1 MPMDMVDPARRLLD
15 EVEAVAQI
23 GSYSLDIA
31 SGLWVSSTGLDAIY
45 GIDAAYMR
53 SVDGWASLVH
63 PDQREA
69 MVAYFADEVLGR
81 RQLFDRQ
88 YRIVRADTGEERSVH
103 GRGALELD
111 EAGRPVRML
120 GTIADVTETH
130 RAQQALVAS
139 ELRYAAIF
147 DGAIEAIVVADT
159 ASERFR
165 WANPAA
171 CALLGYTRD
180 EMLELTIPDVHPS
193 ADLPMVREQLE
204 AVADG
209 RLPIAKSVP
218 YRRRDGSV
226 ALVDVRASWAEVD
239 GLACMIGFLSDV
251 TEIRRLETG
260 LAREFSERSQV
271 AAALSRLQPAATA
284 EATAAEICDELF
296 GLPGVDVASIVN
308 FVGPE
313 QATPLALRGPDGLPA
328 TPGRRLP
335 AARAAYLYGRAVQ
348 GPWAERFAPRPEDGL
363 YGQLSALTGLRAMAY
378 APIRNG
384 DGLLGLIAAGTCD
397 EEYARHL
404 VDRLPAVGE
413 FAATASALLSRALE
427 SGHRDELLRGR
438 VRRAL
443 APGGLHPV
451 FQPIVELGSGVR
463 VGYEALTRFADGT
476 PPDRMIADAHTVGL
490 GVDLEVA
497 CIAAALDAA
506 DSLAPGC
513 WLSLNAS
520 PDVIIHSRRLAR
532 LLAGRSRR
540 IVLEVTEHIEIDDYP
555 AIGRAAARLGPTV
568 SLAVD
573 DAGAGFAS
581 LRHVVELRPRF
592 LKIDISLVRHVDRDV
607 TRQAMIAGLRHFAG
621 RAGCDVIAEGIEQ
634 RAELEMLRELG
645 VTLGQGYLLGRPSA
659 VGVTADGFTPGG
671 VPTA

>member
-1 MPMDMVDPARRLLD
+1 M
-15 EVEAVAQI
+15 
-23 GSYSLDIA
+23 
-31 SGLWVSSTGLDAIY
+31 GLDAIY
-45 GIDAAYMR
+45 GIDASFER
-53 SVDGWASLVH
+53 SVQGWASLVH
-63 PDQREA
+63 PAERDA
-69 MVAYFADEVLGR
+69 MLSYFADEVIGR
-81 RQLFDRQ
+81 RRPFDRQ
-88 YRIVRADTGEERSVH
+88 YRIMRADTGEERSVH

-111 EAGRPVRML
+111 ANGRPIRMF

-130 RAQQALVAS
+130 RAQEALVAS

-147 DGAIEAIVVADT
+147 DGAIEAIVVADR

-165 WANPAA
+165 WVNPAA
-171 CALLGYTRD
+171 CALLGYARD
-180 EMLELTIPDVHPS
+180 ELLELTIPDVHP
-193 ADLPMVREQLE
+193 AAHLPMVREQLE

-209 RLPIAKSVP
+209 RLPLATSIP
-218 YRRRDGSV
+218 YRRHDGSV
-226 ALVDVRASWAEVD
+226 VLVDVRASWAEVD

-251 TEIRRLETG
+251 TEIRRLESG
-260 LAREFSERSQV
+260 LAREFSERAQV
-271 AAALSRLQPAATA
+271 AAALSRLQPALTA

-296 GLPGVDVASIVN
+296 GLPGVDVASIIN

-313 QATPLALRGPDGLPA
+313 QATPLAVRGPEGLPA
-328 TPGRRLP
+328 TSGRRLP
-335 AARAAYLYGRAVQ
+335 AARAAYLYARAVQ

-363 YGQLSALTGLRAMAY
+363 YGQLTGQTGIRAMAY

-427 SGHRDELLRGR
+427 TGHRDEQLRGR

-443 APGGLHPV
+443 ARGGLSPV
-451 FQPIVELGSGVR
+451 FQPIVELTSGVR

-476 PPDRMIADAHTVGL
+476 RPDLLIADAHSVGL
-490 GVDLEVA
+490 GVELEIA
-497 CIAAALDAA
+497 CVAAALDASE
-506 DSLAPGC
+506 SLAPGS
-513 WLSLNAS
+513 WLSLNTS
-520 PDVIIHSRRLAR
+520 PEVILHSRRLAR

-555 AIGRAAARLGPTV
+555 AVGRAAARFGPTV

-592 LKIDISLVRHVDRDV
+592 LKLDISLVRHVDRDV

-621 RAGCDVIAEGIEQ
+621 RAGCEVIAEGIEQ
-634 RAELEMLRELG
+634 RVELEMLRELG

-659 VGVTADGFTPGG
+659 VVVNHEAGGLSGVHAG
-671 VPTA
+671 

>member
-1 MPMDMVDPARRLLD
+1 VSDRALLD
-15 EVEAVAQI
+15 EVEAVARI
-23 GSYSLDIA
+23 GSYSLDV
-31 SGLWVSSTGLDAIY
+31 STGSWVSSKGLDAIY
-45 GIDAAYMR
+45 GIDASFER
-53 SVDGWASLVH
+53 SVQGWASLVH
-63 PDQREA
+63 PAQRDA
-69 MVAYFADEVLGR
+69 MVAYFAEEVLGHLR
-81 RQLFDRQ
+81 PFDRQ
-88 YRIVRADTGEERSVH
+88 YQIVRADTGEERSVH

-111 EAGRPVRML
+111 ASGRPVRMF

-130 RAQQALVAS
+130 RAQRALVAS

-147 DGAIEAIVVADT
+147 DGAIEAIVVADR

-165 WANPAA
+165 WVNPAA
-171 CALLGYTRD
+171 CALLGYAPD
-180 EMLELTIPDVHPS
+180 ELLELTITDVHPP
-193 ADLPMVREQLE
+193 ADLPGVREQLE

-209 RLPIAKSVP
+209 RLPMARSVP
-218 YRRRDGSV
+218 YRRKDGGLV
-226 ALVDVRASWAEVD
+226 LVDVRASWAEVD
-239 GLACMIGFLSDV
+239 GLASMIGFLSDV
-251 TEIRRLETG
+251 TEIRRLESG
-260 LAREFSERSQV
+260 LAREFSERAQV

-296 GLPGVDVASIVN
+296 GLPGIDVASIIN

-313 QATPLALRGPDGLPA
+313 LATPLALRGPDGLPA
-328 TPGRRLP
+328 TSGRRLP
-335 AARAAYLYGRAVQ
+335 AARAAYLYERAAQ

-363 YGQLSALTGLRAMAY
+363 YGQLTAQAGLRAMAY

-384 DGLLGLIAAGTCD
+384 EGLLGLIAAGTCD
-397 EEYARHL
+397 EDYARHL

-427 SGHRDELLRGR
+427 TGHRDQVLRGR

-443 APGGLHPV
+443 ARGGLSPV

-476 PPDRMIADAHTVGL
+476 PPDRMIADAHSVGL
-490 GVDLEVA
+490 GVELEVA
-497 CIAAALDAA
+497 CIAAALDASEA
-506 DSLAPGC
+506 LAPGP

-520 PDVIIHSRRLAR
+520 PDAIIHSRRLAR

-540 IVLEVTEHIEIDDYP
+540 IVLEVTEHIEIDNYP
-555 AIGRAAARLGPTV
+555 AVGRAAARFGPTV

-592 LKIDISLVRHVDRDV
+592 LKIDISLVRHVDSDV

-621 RAGCDVIAEGIEQ
+621 RAGCEVIAEGIEQ
-634 RAELEMLRELG
+634 RVELEMLRELG

-659 VGVTADGFTPGG
+659 VGATPAASAPLG
-671 VPTA
+671 VLAG